1 MAKKISFL
9 LLLVVFALSH
19 AQKTI
24 SLSKFPQDKVMVVA
38 HRGDWRNAP
47 ENSVQAVKNAIEMGV
62 NMAEI
67 DLAITKDSVLVLM
80 HDKTIDRT
88 TTGKGKPGDYT
99 LAELKNFYL
108 RDGLGVKTAMK
119 IPTLEEILEVS
130 KGKIFLNLDKGFNYI
145 GLVMPMLEKRNM
157 LDEVLFKGTETYKEF
172 DRKYASIKNK
182 IHYMPIVRLELS
194 EGKGKIDE
202 YEAAYNSYGYEF
214 TVGSDESKLID
225 FKPLRN
231 KNRRVWVNALWPEH
245 NAGHNDDLYFTN
257 PEVYTWFLDH
267 HVNCIQTDRPANLIQ
282 FLKKKGLY
290 YPNK

>member
-9 LLLVVFALSH
+9 LWLIFFALSP

-24 SLSKFPQDKVMVVA
+24 SLSKFPQDKVMVIA

-47 ENSVQAVKNAIEMGV
+47 ENSVQAVKNAIDMGV

-67 DLAITKDSVLVLM
+67 DLAITKDSILVLM

-202 YEAAYNSYGYEF
+202 YEAAYDSYGYEF

-225 FKPLRN
+225 FKPLHD
-231 KNRRVWVNALWPEH
+231 KKRRIWVNALWPEH
-245 NAGHNDDLYFTN
+245 NAGHNDDRYLED
-257 PEVYTWFLDH
+257 PEVYTWFIKH
-267 HVNCIQTDRPANLIQ
+267 HVNCIQTDRPASLIQ

-290 YPNK
+290 YSNL